1 MKKTTYHE
9 IAAEILSNM
18 AAEGHAQSGYE
29 HLIDVMVEA
38 ECSQADIDII
48 KEIQS
53 DERNHTLKLF
63 NLAQKYN
70 GVKTSGDDKDEIL
83 NVLAEGFES

>member
-1 MKKTTYHE
+1 MINYD

-18 AAEGHAQSGYE
+18 SDEAHAQAGYCI
-29 HLIDVMVEA
+29 LIDAMIKAGCCEN
-38 ECSQADIDII
+38 DINII

-70 GVKTSGDDKDEIL
+70 GIKTTGDDHAKIMAEL
-83 NVLAEGFES
+83 NAGFAV